1 MTLELDPSRLLL
13 FFFVFSI
20 GVTITRHHHRL
31 LLESVTSDNDD
42 EEDHDVIAG
51 GIIDPSQSSQAS
63 SVQSRDTARLDALY
77 SRAPRARKRTI
88 ASSFVSPYFTSVRPR
103 GGGCVC
109 HCFFIC

>member
-42 EEDHDVIAG
+42 EEDHVIAG